1 MFLLYSFRGKNM
13 RPVVAIIGLVLFLL
27 TLFTQFESHEAT
39 GFVRVSDQF
48 VLDGAG
54 DPVVLKG
61 FNVAFKDFTGPLGES
76 DIKRIADSG
85 ASSIR
90 LVIDYRQLESSPFE
104 YDEKGFA
111 LLDTI
116 VSWCEKYGVYLILD
130 MHLAPGIQNPHDFVV
145 HREKSYRFWEESQ
158 YQERFYALWTA
169 IAKRYADSKII
180 AAYDLLNEG
189 VAPDETQYLKVINTV
204 AGKIRQYDKRHILI
218 VEEALLPNHTKRILP
233 IADNNVIY
241 SIHFFYPPQFT
252 FYTTTWQRPIS
263 KYPGEMSIR
272 GEMISAMKSQAATGT
287 GDWRRL
293 TLRGAPPEG
302 AEILQALV
310 LSDEQHGR
318 VWFDDVHLEV
328 DGRPVDLPAP
338 LVSNGSFEID
348 YPGISWEMRGPCGQ
362 VTDVTAKNGQHSI
375 GFADCPGPAAVLSS
389 PIAVDGGSY
398 TLSAW
403 VKTDNARGANRLAL
417 SWHKRKTLASFNK
430 ATLRDRLDY
439 ALRFQARHKAPV
451 HVGEFTIHE
460 NPSTDSARNYLKDIL
475 DIMET
480 EGLHWS
486 YWTYYSEFPGIGI
499 YTGNHAYLARPESL
513 RILARYMRP
522 PE

>member
-1 MFLLYSFRGKNM
+1 M
-13 RPVVAIIGLVLFLL
+13 IIGLTLILL
-27 TLFTQFESHEAT
+27 LSFARFESRETA
-39 GFVRVSDQF
+39 GFLRVSDQE

-54 DPVVLKG
+54 DPLVLKG
-61 FNVAFKDFTGPLGES
+61 FNIAFKDFDGTLGEK
-76 DIKRIADSG
+76 DIKRITDSG
-85 ASSIR
+85 ANSIR

-104 YDEKGFA
+104 YDAKNFG

-116 VSWCEKYGVYLILD
+116 VSWCDKYGIYLILD

-169 IAKRYADSKII
+169 IAKRYADRKII

-204 AGKIRQYDKRHILI
+204 ADKVRQYDKHHILI
-218 VEEALLPNHTKRILP
+218 VEEALLPNGTKRIFP
-233 IADNNVIY
+233 IADDNVIY

-252 FYTTTWQRPIS
+252 FYTTTRQRTITR
-263 KYPGEMSIR
+263 YPGEMSIN
-272 GEMISAMKSQAATGT
+272 GEAIGAVKSQAATGT
-287 GDWRRL
+287 RDWRRL

-302 AEILQALV
+302 AEIVQVLI

-318 VWFDDVHLEV
+318 VWFDDIHLEV
-328 DGRPVDLPAP
+328 DGRAVDLPAP
-338 LVSNGSFEID
+338 LVSNSSFEID
-348 YPGISWEMRGPCGQ
+348 YPGISWETRGPCGQ
-362 VTDVTAKNGQHSI
+362 VTEVTAKKGRHSI
-375 GFADCPGPAAVLSS
+375 GFANCTKPAVVLSS
-389 PIAVDGGSY
+389 PIAVDGDSY

-403 VKTDNARGANRLAL
+403 VKTADAQGGNQLAL
-417 SWHKRKTLASFNK
+417 SWHKLKTLTAFNK
-430 ATLRDRLDY
+430 ITLRDRLDY
-439 ALRFQARHKAPV
+439 ALRFKAWHGAPV
-451 HVGEFTIHE
+451 YVGEFTVHE
-460 NPSTDSARNYLKDIL
+460 NPSTDSVSNYMKDIL

-499 YTGNHAYLARPESL
+499 YTGSRAYLARPDSL
-513 RILARYMRP
+513 RILARNMRP
-522 PE
+522 PG